1 VWRRF
6 PSLAPDSADTGSG
19 SAGLSAEPPLTV
31 GVCGGLSGAGDR
43 IVVGRMVPFCGRWF
57 KFSVLLP
64 VKGIDVLRSGRYRV
78 QLNAFKHGSVKKF
91 SRNAGD
97 LYEVRIAASRLT
109 SLHPTTYL
117 LIGAVAVRGG
127 AADLRRAAAP
137 AGAAQNG

>member
-6 PSLAPDSADTGSG
+6 PSLAPDSADTGTG

-97 LYEVRIAASRLT
+97 LYEVRTAATRLT
-109 SLHPTTYL
+109 SLL
-117 LIGAVAVRGG
+117 LPSGVK
-127 AADLRRAAAP
+127 LTCLPPYRRC
-137 AGAAQNG
+137 GCTRWRC